1 LNSTEKDN
9 SADRSFTLPRK
20 VENAFAGFSLILI
33 ALIPFAE
40 IVVRTVF
47 KTGIPAASEY
57 TLHLVIWITFFGG
70 MITSREGKHL
80 SLSAGVERAGAVW
93 KRRIVTVTGIMTA
106 VVVWALFLSSLS
118 LLLIGFDPEKR
129 IGFLPIRLVL
139 LPMPIGYAVMAARA
153 VLVRPADGP
162 GRGRRGVW
170 VALSLLLG
178 FFLGYPSLLN
188 ILYTVF
194 PDVPPFFE
202 RIADLWYAVTPAA
215 VLPGCIVL
223 IAGALFGMPLFTV
236 LGGVAYFLFI
246 GSGGALE
253 VIPNEAYTMLTGNT
267 IPAIPLFTIAG
278 FILSESKAGLRL
290 VRLFKALFGWL
301 PGGLAIMAILV
312 CTFFTTFTGASGV
325 TILAL
330 GGLLSYVLIEGGY
343 QDRFTNGLLTAS
355 GSIGLLFP
363 PSLPIILYG
372 VVSQVSILEMFKAG
386 IIPGV
391 FMVLTLSG
399 MGLAAATR
407 KKIARI
413 PFDAR
418 EALAAV
424 RESIWEILLPVI
436 IILFF
441 FLGITTLVE
450 TGAIAVVYALA
461 IEMLVHRDITVKTL
475 PRVLMK
481 SLPIIGGV
489 LVILAVSR
497 GLSYYI
503 IDAEIPVAL
512 TSWVEAHIQSKYLF
526 LLLLNL
532 ALLVTGC
539 LMDIFSAIMVV
550 VPLILPLGEL
560 FGIHP
565 VHLGIIFLANL
576 ELGYLTPPVGLNL
589 FLASYRFEQ
598 PLGRIYRQVIPFL
611 LVLLF
616 TVLVLTYV
624 PWLSTLFVSG

>member
-1 LNSTEKDN
+1 
-9 SADRSFTLPRK
+9 
-20 VENAFAGFSLILI
+20 
-33 ALIPFAE
+33 
-40 IVVRTVF
+40 
-47 KTGIPAASEY
+47 
-57 TLHLVIWITFFGG
+57 
-70 MITSREGKHL
+70 
-80 SLSAGVERAGAVW
+80 
-93 KRRIVTVTGIMTA
+93 MTA

-129 IGFLPIRLVL
+129 IGFLPIRLGL

-153 VLVRPADGP
+153 VLVRPAAGP